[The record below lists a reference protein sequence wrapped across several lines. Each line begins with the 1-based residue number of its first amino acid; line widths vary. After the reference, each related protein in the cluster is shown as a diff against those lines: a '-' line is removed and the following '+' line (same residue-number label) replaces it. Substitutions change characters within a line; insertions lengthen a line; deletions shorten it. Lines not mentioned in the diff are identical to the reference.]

1 MPCPSGGVAGGELDS
16 CRSDPSSKYFSF
28 VMKDRSGASR
38 GTALLVGM
46 EQFLLKFFPAAQAP
60 AQPSE
65 LEDLAVHTP
74 GEGEAD
80 V

>member
-1 MPCPSGGVAGGELDS
+1 
-16 CRSDPSSKYFSF
+16 
-28 VMKDRSGASR
+28 MKDKSGVGR
-38 GTALLVGM
+38 GTSLLVGM

-65 LEDLAVHTP
+65 LGEMAVHTP